1 MCTALSLNLYCTNFK
16 CPHNLFWDKLG
27 LDREKIQITDKALEI
42 RNCCCLI
49 KGPWTPEEIAEA
61 WGLAK
66 ESINQSETAA
76 WRKLK
81 RVISRRHLR
90 KGSPSQFLPY
100 ESDSYSREL
109 IH

>member
-1 MCTALSLNLYCTNFK
+1 MCTALSLDSYCTNFK
-16 CPHNLFWDKLG
+16 CPHNLFWEELS
-27 LDREKIQITDKALEI
+27 LNRERIRMTEKALEI

-49 KGPWTPEEIAEA
+49 KRPWTSEEIAEA

-81 RVISRRHLR
+81 RVISRRPPKKTISIGR
-90 KGSPSQFLPY
+90 EEGIYTFSP
-100 ESDSYSREL
+100 
-109 IH
+109 

>member
-1 MCTALSLNLYCTNFK
+1 MCTALSLDSYCTNFK
-16 CPHNLFWDKLG
+16 CPHNLFWEELS
-27 LDREKIQITDKALEI
+27 LNRERIRMTDKALEI

-61 WGLAK
+61 WGLGK

-81 RVISRRHLR
+81 KVSCSRPLR
-90 KGSPSQFLPY
+90 KATPSQFLPY
-100 ESDSYSREL
+100 KSVFVREN
-109 IH
+109 